1 MKTIELIKQKC
12 ETKKQEIIK
21 ELEPKFNFGN
31 DLEKSIE
38 SLSELESIIDLKL
51 KPLGNEIKDLIRN
64 SNEDK
69 DLLDKES
76 IVVFE
81 KLISDIV
88 TKFI

>member
-12 ETKKQEIIK
+12 ETSKQEIIK
-21 ELEPKFNFGN
+21 ELEPKFNFGT

-38 SLSELESIIDLKL
+38 SLFELESMIDLKL
-51 KPLGNEIKDLIRN
+51 KPLGNEIQDLIQK

-69 DLLDKES
+69 ELLDKQS
-76 IVVFE
+76 IVIF
-81 KLISDIV
+81 KNLISDII